1 MSTELIQRTPGTAP
15 TATPS
20 FEGPAPMTVIIG
32 IVALLLGI
40 AMTLVGPA
48 VLLVL
53 GLGVV
58 VTVVGLAASW
68 AAVMLVR

>member
-20 FEGPAPMTVIIG
+20 FEGPSPMTAIIG
-32 IVALLLGI
+32 VVALVLGV
-40 AMTLVGPA
+40 AMTLAGPA

-68 AAVMLVR
+68 AAVMLLR